1 VTCRAVLAEGI
12 DYDMDTLLVAATAA
26 DLKHEVVAWDDPAV
40 DWSRYSLCVVRSTW
54 DYHENRDAFL
64 EWCAR
69 VESVS
74 HIANAASLLA
84 WNTDKHYLA
93 ELAASGLPVVPTTF
107 VEVTDSETSWRA
119 ELVRLLSSGDVVVK
133 PAVSAGSNDTERHSD
148 IESAIVQIR
157 SLLVRGKS
165 VMLQPYFSDVDTAG
179 ETGLVF
185 IDGEFSHAFAKG
197 AILSGAKIMTGDLYA
212 EEEISARIA
221 SDDER
226 AVGERAVASISD
238 RFGTPLYARVDLLP
252 SVDGPTIIEL
262 ELTEPS
268 LYLGLGAG
276 AADRLVSAISARL

>member
-1 VTCRAVLAEGI
+1 VLAEGI

-185 IDGEFSHAFAKG
+185 VDGEFSHAFAKG
-197 AILSGAKIMTGDLYA
+197 AILSGATCTPRRRFRLA
-212 EEEISARIA
+212 SRATTSARWA
-221 SDDER
+221 SAPWPRSPTDSELR
-226 AVGERAVASISD
+226 S
-238 RFGTPLYARVDLLP
+238 TPESTCCRRSTVPP
-252 SVDGPTIIEL
+252 S
-262 ELTEPS
+262 S
-268 LYLGLGAG
+268 N
-276 AADRLVSAISARL
+276 SN